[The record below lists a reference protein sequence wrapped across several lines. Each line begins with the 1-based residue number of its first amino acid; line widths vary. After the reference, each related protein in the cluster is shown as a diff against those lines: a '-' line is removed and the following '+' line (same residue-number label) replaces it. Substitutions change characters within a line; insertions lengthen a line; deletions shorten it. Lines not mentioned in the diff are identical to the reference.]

1 MAACGWLLTG
11 VASAS
16 VITIFEAAGDL
27 ATVTAAR
34 DDFRTAIGGG
44 LVAGANGSF
53 GGVRREINWDGVPN
67 ARADPNEL
75 PADFFNDV
83 SPRGV
88 VYSTPGTGFM
98 VSANAG
104 QAVPIQFGF
113 ADQLETFSPQRLFT
127 ALNSPITD
135 VNFFV
140 AGTTLAAT
148 TSAFGVVF
156 TDVDDAA
163 VTHIDFF
170 DRHGGVIF
178 GRDVL
183 PSGGDELFSFLGI
196 TVDTSVIGRVRITSG
211 SATITSNGV
220 LGIGGDLVVMDDFL
234 YAEPLR
240 AVAVSEP
247 PAWALTIA
255 GLALLCGIT
264 SLRRPRSL
272 RIDP

>member
-1 MAACGWLLTG
+1 MTRSKFCMAACGCLLAG
-11 VASAS
+11 AASAS
-16 VITIFEAAGDL
+16 VVTVFEAAGDL
-27 ATVTAAR
+27 ATVAAAR

-44 LVAGANGSF
+44 VVAGANGSF

-113 ADQLETFSPQRLFT
+113 SDQLETFSPQRLFT

-140 AGTTLAAT
+140 AGTTVAAT
-148 TSAFGVVF
+148 TRAFGV
-156 TDVDDAA
+156 
-163 VTHIDFF
+163 
-170 DRHGGVIF
+170 
-178 GRDVL
+178 
-183 PSGGDELFSFLGI
+183 
-196 TVDTSVIGRVRITSG
+196 
-211 SATITSNGV
+211 
-220 LGIGGDLVVMDDFL
+220 
-234 YAEPLR
+234 
-240 AVAVSEP
+240 
-247 PAWALTIA
+247 
-255 GLALLCGIT
+255 
-264 SLRRPRSL
+264 
-272 RIDP
+272 